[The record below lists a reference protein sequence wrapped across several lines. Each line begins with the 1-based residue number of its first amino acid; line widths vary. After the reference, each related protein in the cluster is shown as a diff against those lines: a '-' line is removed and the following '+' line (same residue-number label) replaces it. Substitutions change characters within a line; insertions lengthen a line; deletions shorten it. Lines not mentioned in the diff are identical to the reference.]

1 MAKLVEAS
9 VVIVD
14 PDGVAS
20 VVLVD
25 FAQVLLEYGVPVL
38 FVGDGA
44 VGSNWFS
51 CLPLREDLARFLLAP
66 PPLPGEDGV
75 ALVMPLPVDEAEP
88 VLEHGVRALL
98 LLIEGAVGRAVHG
111 LPLPEDL
118 PGLLLA
124 PLSIPGPGRVAILVP
139 PLVDVAEAVPE
150 HVVRALLLGDDC
162 PGAEGP
168 PTPPPPG

>member
-98 LLIEGAVGRAVHG
+98 LLGEGAVGCAVPVPG
-111 LPLPEDL
+111 LPIHEHP
-118 PGLLLA
+118 PLLLA
-124 PLSIPGPGRVAILVP
+124 PRVRCVARGRRRRRRRQRRDRPAQFKR
-139 PLVDVAEAVPE
+139 PE
-150 HVVRALLLGDDC
+150 GRA
-162 PGAEGP
+162 
-168 PTPPPPG
+168 